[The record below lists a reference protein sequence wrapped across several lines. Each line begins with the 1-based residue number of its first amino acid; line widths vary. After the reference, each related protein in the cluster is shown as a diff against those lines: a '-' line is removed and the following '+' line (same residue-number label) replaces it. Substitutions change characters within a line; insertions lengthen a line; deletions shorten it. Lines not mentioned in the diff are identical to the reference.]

1 MHWATFKEAGST
13 DHSIGVV
20 VGDQAHVSKSGLQLI
35 DLLGDDGEALA
46 REGDRTLADP
56 SKIVVVSDVTILAPI
71 PRPPSVRDFF
81 AFEQHVKTS
90 KERLGFEMDPGWYK
104 IPVFYFTNPA
114 AIIGPDAPVAIPPG
128 CTDLDFELEI
138 AVVVGK
144 GGSDISA
151 DAAESH
157 IAGYMIMNDW
167 SARDL
172 QREEMRHNL
181 GPAKGKDFATSIGP
195 YLVTPDELASVSK
208 RKAFDLTMTATVN
221 GKEYS
226 RAVLGDIYWSFGEML
241 AYASRGTTLV
251 PGDIIGSGTCGTGC
265 LLELRLTGG
274 EEAFPW
280 LKAGDAV
287 ELTVEHL
294 GTLANGV
301 VSGRA

>member
-1 MHWATFKEAGST
+1 M
-13 DHSIGVV
+13 
-20 VGDQAHVSKSGLQLI
+20 I
-35 DLLGDDGEALA
+35 DLLGDDREALA

-56 SKIVVVSDVTILAPI
+56 SEIVAVSDVTILAPI

-90 KERLGFEMDPGWYK
+90 KEHLGFEMDPGWYQ
-104 IPVFYFTNPA
+104 IPVFYFTNPT
-114 AIIGPDAPVAIPPG
+114 AIIGLDAPVAIPPG

-151 DAAESH
+151 DEAESH

-181 GPAKGKDFATSIGP
+181 GPAKGKDFATSVGP

-287 ELTVEHL
+287 ELTVDHL
-294 GTLANGV
+294 GTLANEV